1 MGDTTPPAR
10 LVGKQVSRAD
20 QDAYKQ
26 LATLAARGV
35 GVVSAVQ
42 GRWDVAVTVTDF
54 LSVSYDPPTMLV
66 SLFSLSRIADAV
78 TESGRFGLSLLADDQ
93 RHIADRLG
101 APGAPLVGL
110 LDRVAH
116 FRREPQAP
124 ALIDGALAWFELRVV
139 ATQDAATHVLVVG
152 EVVATS
158 ATARW
163 SARPLV
169 RWRSEYQ

>member
-1 MGDTTPPAR
+1 MSDATPPAR
-10 LVGKQVSRAD
+10 LFGERPSSAD

-35 GVVSAVQ
+35 AVVSAVQ

-54 LSVSYDPPTMLV
+54 LSVSYDPPTMLA
-66 SLFSLSRIADAV
+66 SLFSLSRIAEAV
-78 TESGRFGLSLLADDQ
+78 TDSGRFAISLLADDQ
-93 RHIADRLG
+93 QHIADRLG

-110 LDRVAH
+110 LDRVPH
-116 FRREPQAP
+116 VRREPGAP
-124 ALIDGALAWFELRVV
+124 ALIDGTLAWFELRVLT
-139 ATQDAATHVLVVG
+139 ATEAATHVLVVG

-158 ATARW
+158 TAARW